1 MRNRYLLLILAM
13 LVTALL
19 SWWLLSQ
26 SREEAPVEADGPGH
40 RPDFFLDDFVLTVM
54 DEQGQPRRRVVAPHM
69 VHYRDDDSAEVE
81 HPDADIYRET
91 GPDWR
96 IRAEH
101 AWIGPGGDEVVLR
114 RNVRVERQGTPQ
126 HAPITM
132 LTEELYAR
140 PDEDYVETDRAVVFL
155 SPGSRVDA
163 VGMRGWLEQGRM
175 LLLSE
180 VRGVHEP
187 ATP

>member
-1 MRNRYLLLILAM
+1 MRNRYLLLLLAM
-13 LVTALL
+13 LAAALL
-19 SWWLLSQ
+19 SWWLFSQ
-26 SREEAPVEADGPGH
+26 SRDDAPARAGGQDH

-69 VHYRDDDSAEVE
+69 VHYRDDDSAEVTQ
-81 HPDADIYRET
+81 PDADIYRQT

-96 IRAEH
+96 IRAQH
-101 AWIGPGGDEVVLR
+101 AWIGPGGDEVILR
-114 RNVRVERQGTPQ
+114 RDVKVERIATPRY
-126 HAPITM
+126 APLTM
-132 LTEELYAR
+132 LTEELLAR
-140 PDEDYVETDRAVVFL
+140 PDQDYMETDRAVVFL
-155 SPGSRVDA
+155 SPGTRVDA